1 MTFDA
6 APLIHPHDDLVRVF
20 DRPWHATPNNV
31 ARSCR
36 ALLASL
42 REEGLAEP
50 ILDAIGAAVTEVT
63 TNTVYHAYVGRRIGQ
78 FRITA
83 TIETDEVKVSVDDDG
98 SGFDDEAAVSEGR
111 GLSLVASVAQRIERS
126 SRRGSGT
133 FTTMW
138 FERAH

>member
-1 MTFDA
+1 M
-6 APLIHPHDDLVRVF
+6 HPSEDLVRVF

-50 ILDAIGAAVTEVT
+50 TLRAIGAAVTELT

-83 TIETDEVKVSVDDDG
+83 SIESDEIRVSVDDDG
-98 SGFDDEAAVSEGR
+98 SGFDDEAAITEGR
-111 GLSLVASVAQRIERS
+111 GLALIASAAKRIERS

-133 FTTMW
+133 LTTMW